1 MELTPS
7 VFGSPAGSLA
17 TGFFAHASAF
27 LSHSSA
33 NHRVCHISFSY
44 PGKKSFD
51 VQVAAFVTLTHFLF
65 TSMTRLFPGRA
76 RSYSQSARFK
86 IKKIPKLSF
95 QNAHYHPK
103 FL

>member
-51 VQVAAFVTLTHFLF
+51 VQVAVFVTLSHFPF
-65 TSMTRLFPGRA
+65 TSFHDA
-76 RSYSQSARFK
+76 A
-86 IKKIPKLSF
+86 LSWTGSL
-95 QNAHYHPK
+95 ALADGSP
-103 FL
+103 